1 MGLRQF
7 GKTPISL
14 QHKQA
19 PVTYNL
25 QMDKDETLEEFVQI
39 LGRIKEL
46 VGEAKI
52 SGDEAFDLVK
62 AIEQLRQS
70 GNGTDA
76 DELAAL
82 VERADQLKAQHQPK
96 P

>member
-1 MGLRQF
+1 M
-7 GKTPISL
+7 
-14 QHKQA
+14 
-19 PVTYNL
+19 N
-25 QMDKDETLEEFVQI
+25 KDETLEEFVQI

-52 SGDEAFDLVK
+52 STDEGIDLVK

-70 GNGTDA
+70 GNDTDA

-82 VERADQLKAQHQPK
+82 FERADELKSQHQPNA
-96 P
+96 

>member
-1 MGLRQF
+1 
-7 GKTPISL
+7 
-14 QHKQA
+14 
-19 PVTYNL
+19 
-25 QMDKDETLEEFVQI
+25 MDNDETLEEFVQI

-46 VGEAKI
+46 LGKAEP
-52 SGDEAFDLVK
+52 SGDEGLDLVK

-70 GNGTDA
+70 GNDTDA

-82 VERADQLKAQHQPK
+82 IERADELKAQHQPK